1 MKNVF
6 TPLTLEQI
14 RKDAPTAFQT
24 KQKKNLSEH
33 YVHIPTDRVIND
45 MISLGWEPCQAVEV
59 KARKKNTK
67 GYQRHMI
74 KFFNPSIVI
83 EGPNGDNV
91 YPQILLT
98 NSHDGLSSFKFQIGL
113 FRLVC
118 SNGLVVMDT
127 SYGDFKL
134 RHMGYTFE
142 ELQTKINETVSEFP
156 GLVKKINEFQQTELS
171 DIQITEFAGKAA
183 MIRFGENVS
192 VDLDELLIHE
202 RKEDE
207 GSNLWVVFNRVQ
219 EKLITGGCN
228 YQTGNK
234 IRKAR
239 AIKNFS
245 MDLKINEALWE
256 LAEEYVMN

>member
-1 MKNVF
+1 MNPFTEMTMEQVKNA
-6 TPLTLEQI
+6 
-14 RKDAPTAFQT
+14 APSIFQT
-24 KQKKNLSEH
+24 KQKANLSEH
-33 YVHIPTDRVIND
+33 YVHIPTDKVITD
-45 MISLGWEPCQAVEV
+45 MIQLGWKPCQAVEI
-59 KARKKNTK
+59 KARKKSTK

-74 KFFNPSIVI
+74 KFFNPDIVI
-83 EGPNGDNV
+83 EGANGDNV

-142 ELQTKINETVSEFP
+142 ELQQKVSDAVGSFP
-156 GLVKKINEFQQTELS
+156 GLVQKINEFQNIELS
-171 DIQITEFAGKAA
+171 DWQVKKFAEKAA
-183 MIRFGENVS
+183 LVRFGDNVK
-192 VDLDELLIHE
+192 VNIDELLKVD
-202 RKEDE
+202 RVEDS
-207 GSNLWVVFNRVQ
+207 GNSLWEVFNRVQ
-219 EKLITGGCN
+219 EKLINGDCSYTMGA
-228 YQTGNK
+228 K
-234 IRKAR
+234 VRKAR

-256 LAEEYVMN
+256 LAEEYVK

>member
-1 MKNVF
+1 MNPFTEMTMEQVKNA
-6 TPLTLEQI
+6 
-14 RKDAPTAFQT
+14 APSIFQT
-24 KQKKNLSEH
+24 KQKANLSEH
-33 YVHIPTDRVIND
+33 YVHIPTDKVITD
-45 MISLGWEPCQAVEV
+45 MIQLGWKPCQAVEI
-59 KARKKNTK
+59 KARKKSTK

-74 KFFNPSIVI
+74 KFFNPDIVI
-83 EGPNGDNV
+83 EGSNGDNV

-142 ELQTKINETVSEFP
+142 ELQQKVSDAVGSFP
-156 GLVKKINEFQQTELS
+156 GLVQKINEFQNIELS
-171 DIQITEFAGKAA
+171 DWQVKKFAEKAA
-183 MIRFGENVS
+183 LVRFGDNVK
-192 VDLDELLIHE
+192 VNIDELLKVD
-202 RKEDE
+202 RVEDS
-207 GSNLWVVFNRVQ
+207 GNSLWEVFNRVQ
-219 EKLITGGCN
+219 EKLINGDCSYTMGA
-228 YQTGNK
+228 K
-234 IRKAR
+234 VRKAR

-256 LAEEYVMN
+256 LAEEYVK

>member
-6 TPLTLEQI
+6 ETLTLDQI
-14 RKDAPTAFQT
+14 KELAPSAFQT
-24 KQKKNLSEH
+24 QQKVGLSEH

-45 MISLGWEPCQAVEV
+45 MISLGWEPCDAKEI
-59 KARKKNTK
+59 KARKSTTV

-74 KFFNPSIVI
+74 KFFNPSIEI
-83 EGPNGDNV
+83 EGNDGDMV
-91 YPQILLT
+91 YPQIVLT

-142 ELQTKINETVSEFP
+142 ELQQKVSEAVSSFP
-156 GLVKKINEFQQTELS
+156 GLVKKINEFQNVELS
-171 DIQITEFAGKAA
+171 DWQVADFAGKAA
-183 MIRFGENVS
+183 LIRFGNNVK
-192 VDLDELLIHE
+192 VDLDELLVPE
-202 RKEDE
+202 RKADE

-219 EKLITGGCN
+219 EKLIGGDCS
-228 YQTGNK
+228 YTIGSK
-234 IRKAR
+234 VRKAR

-245 MDLKINEALWE
+245 MDLKVNEALWS
-256 LAEEYVMN
+256 LAEEYVN